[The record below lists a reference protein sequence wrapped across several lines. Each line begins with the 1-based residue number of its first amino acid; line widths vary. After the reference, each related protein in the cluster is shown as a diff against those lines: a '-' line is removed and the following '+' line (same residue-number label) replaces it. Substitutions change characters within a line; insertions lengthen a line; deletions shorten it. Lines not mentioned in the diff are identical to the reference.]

1 MTTVPTC
8 YKCGVTV
15 GANVRHCKNCGVPLL
30 IEERYRILSDLGSGG
45 FGVVVKVRD
54 LRLDRLCALKVINHA
69 RIDQQEQTRIEV
81 DILSKHAQTL
91 RFIPAVY
98 DFWGDKNRSYLVIEF
113 VEGSTLNQ
121 ARALPWPVDEV
132 EAFLRELLADLHEL
146 HSRRIV
152 HRDLK
157 PQNIMR
163 QANGHYM
170 LIDFGISKYGEAT
183 MRGAKAASLNYAP
196 PEQFKGTTDGRSDLY
211 SLGAT
216 AYLLLTG
223 QLIPDAFVRA
233 KGTDIVWPS
242 QLGLTLRP
250 EFERTLQAMLE
261 LDPAQ
266 RPPGA
271 REALAVLTE
280 ERVRPLPPPVFLP
293 PPPAPPARNKYLLP
307 ASLTGGVAAGGL
319 ALALF
324 LSNRGPNLPTEPTVT
339 ASAIAGQQALL
350 GQGSGSTTTPTV
362 LPTLTATPTALPTLT
377 ATPTALPTLTAT
389 PTALPTLTATP
400 TAFPTLT
407 VTTAAS
413 PTPTTAPTFPA
424 TPTLTPELTRT
435 TAPTAT
441 TVREVSPPLVGER
454 APAFTLRDT
463 NGKQVTLEQELQDH
477 RTVVLIFYYS
487 DT

>member
-1 MTTVPTC
+1 MTTAPTC

-15 GANVRHCKNCGVPLL
+15 GASVRHCKNCGVPLL
-30 IEERYRILSDLGSGG
+30 IEDRYRILSDLGSGG
-45 FGVVVKVRD
+45 FGVVLKVRD

-69 RIDQQEQTRIEV
+69 RIDQQEQIRIEV

-98 DFWGDKNRSYLVIEF
+98 DFWGDKHRSYLVIEF
-113 VEGSTLNQ
+113 VEGSTLDQ
-121 ARALPWPVDEV
+121 TRALPWPVDEV

-223 QLIPDAFVRA
+223 QLIPDAFIRA
-233 KGTDIVWPS
+233 KGTTIAWPS
-242 QLGLTLRP
+242 ELGLTLRP
-250 EFERTLQAMLE
+250 EFERTLQWMLE

-280 ERVRPLPPPVFLP
+280 ERVRPLPPPVFPP

-324 LSNRGPNLPTEPTVT
+324 LSNREPSPPTEPTVT
-339 ASAIAGQQALL
+339 ASAVAGQQALL
-350 GQGSGSTTTPTV
+350 GQGSGSTATPTLGLTPTV
-362 LPTLTATPTALPTLT
+362 SPTPTAFPTLTATPTAFPI
-377 ATPTALPTLTAT
+377 
-389 PTALPTLTATP
+389 LTATP

-407 VTTAAS
+407 ATPTAAAS
-413 PTPTTAPTFPA
+413 PTLTAVPTLPA

-441 TVREVSPPLVGER
+441 TVREVLPPLVGER
-454 APAFTLRDT
+454 VPMFTLSDA
-463 NGKQVTLEQELQDH
+463 NDKQVALKQELQDH
-477 RTVVLIFYYS
+477 RIVVLIFYYS

>member
-1 MTTVPTC
+1 MTTAPTC

-15 GANVRHCKNCGVPLL
+15 GASVRHCKNCGVPLL

-45 FGVVVKVRD
+45 FGVVLKVRD
-54 LRLDRLCALKVINHA
+54 LRLDRLCALKIINHA

-233 KGTDIVWPS
+233 KGTAIAWPS

-250 EFERTLQAMLE
+250 EFERTLQWMLE

-271 REALAVLTE
+271 REALAALAE
-280 ERVRPLPPPVFLP
+280 ERVRPLPPPVFP
-293 PPPAPPARNKYLLP
+293 PPPAPPTRNKYLLP

-324 LSNRGPNLPTEPTVT
+324 LSNRGPSLPTEPTVT
-339 ASAIAGQQALL
+339 ASAVAGQQVLL
-350 GQGSGSTTTPTV
+350 GQGSGTSGSTT
-362 LPTLTATPTALPTLT
+362 
-377 ATPTALPTLTAT
+377 
-389 PTALPTLTATP
+389 TP

-407 VTTAAS
+407 TTPTAFPTLTTTPTATPTPAAS
-413 PTPTTAPTFPA
+413 PMPTVTPTLPA
-424 TPTLTPELTRT
+424 TPTLTPKPLRT

-441 TVREVSPPLVGER
+441 TVQTMSPPLVGER
-454 APAFTLRDT
+454 APTFTLSDT
-463 NGKQVTLEQELQDH
+463 NGKQVALEQELQDH